1 MKEKEGSGREM
12 RVFVSQCWCRGS
24 GNQHLHTHTHTH
36 THMYTCHLPC
46 SSQWWLHAE
55 VHTPPEMEQ
64 DVYAVEMPLNTPVGT
79 VLTRVTATT
88 TAEGQEVCG
97 GVVSLLCVCMY
108 VCVCVCVCVKSNGR
122 VCGLEEQ
129 LSCGCDVFQ
138 KI

>member
-24 GNQHLHTHTHTH
+24 GNQHLHTHTH

-97 GVVSLLCVCMY
+97 GVVSLQ
-108 VCVCVCVCVKSNGR
+108 CVCVCVCMC
-122 VCGLEEQ
+122 VCVCACVMAVLCQ
-129 LSCGCDVFQ
+129 SMCVCVCV
-138 KI
+138 